1 MSHSRGV
8 IAVIVL
14 ALLAA
19 LLAAACAPAPVVP
32 TVLVITQ
39 VVAPMTPE
47 PTPSC
52 TPLLPGMAFTL
63 TTQPNALMFELTGLQ
78 PSEHPTI
85 ILWQQAGGRMSSYTT
100 TSYQPAGQ
108 DGHLVYKAFGLHYI
122 GDSGPNVWHIQVV
135 HAKGVACTQVT
146 LP

>member
-1 MSHSRGV
+1 MSHSKGI

-14 ALLAA
+14 ALQVA
-19 LLAAACAPAPVVP
+19 LIAGACARAPVVP

-39 VVAPMTPE
+39 VVAPMTPN
-47 PTPSC
+47 PTPAC
-52 TPLLPGMAFTL
+52 TPLLSDMAFTL
-63 TTQPNALMFELTGLQ
+63 TTQRNALMFELTGLQ

-85 ILWQQAGGRMSSYTT
+85 ILWQEVPGRRSSYTE
-100 TSYQPAGQ
+100 TSYQPADQ
-108 DGHLVYKAFGLHYI
+108 DGHLVYKAFGLYYR